1 MKDWRFHVLV
11 TDPRCHTFKKKKKI
25 NSFHVLENAN
35 LLW

>member
-11 TDPRCHTFKKKKKI
+11 TDPRCHTFKKKKM